1 VHAHFF
7 IPDDRHW
14 LRRRQG
20 RYTGPKGTRSPEL
33 ALAFMDAHRI
43 QMKLLSF
50 SMQLPTEDELLAVAT
65 NAVHIFPSP
74 RDRIPTS

>member
-1 VHAHFF
+1 
-7 IPDDRHW
+7 
-14 LRRRQG
+14 
-20 RYTGPKGTRSPEL
+20 
-33 ALAFMDAHRI
+33 
-43 QMKLLSF
+43 MKLLSF